1 MPFVFLPY
9 VPCVVPAGLP
19 HLGGCTGGGGDFPPS
34 GELGGPPRGGSSP
47 SCPPSRPVACP
58 DPGGG
63 DDGDPAARRGARR
76 VAAAEEGLRPGLRG
90 RLPLGG
96 GAAGRVSLE
105 LFFRTFQGQ
114 CKASMP
120 LCAEGPVPFISPSRG
135 SLPPEFRSA
144 NAIVCRGASTIY
156 LTQQGFPSPW
166 ISFNQRH
173 YVPKGQYHLSRREGF
188 PSP

>member
-1 MPFVFLPY
+1 MPLVFLPY

-19 HLGGCTGGGGDFPPS
+19 HLGGCTGGGDGISPS
-34 GELGGPPRGGSSP
+34 GKLGGPPRGGSGP

-63 DDGDPAARRGARR
+63 DVGDPAARRGARR
-76 VAAAEEGLRPGLRG
+76 VAATEEGLRPGLRG

-120 LCAEGPVPFISPSRG
+120 LCADGPVPFISPSRG
-135 SLPPEFRSA
+135 SLPPGFRSTNAIMCRRANTICLAERGSLPPEFRST
-144 NAIVCRGASTIY
+144 NAFVCRGASTIY
-156 LTQQGFPSPW
+156 LTEQGFPSP
-166 ISFNQRH
+166 
-173 YVPKGQYHLSRREGF
+173 
-188 PSP
+188 